1 MESIEQ
7 ESESPESPKPQQFA
21 HEPESREVVEKML
34 ESVALGLVQKT
45 RSDGFDITNF
55 TDTQKDTLLG
65 IMQDNERNASDYHRH
80 RLDTIKD
87 IKTKQIDASI
97 VNQKTLRY
105 VLIIGILLLTTI
117 TLIILL
123 MKEEYFHVWLA
134 FITGLLGGLGISRL
148 ITTRQGK
155 AESSSDKSTELD
167 LEEL

>member
-1 MESIEQ
+1 
-7 ESESPESPKPQQFA
+7 
-21 HEPESREVVEKML
+21 
-34 ESVALGLVQKT
+34 
-45 RSDGFDITNF
+45 
-55 TDTQKDTLLG
+55 
-65 IMQDNERNASDYHRH
+65 MQDNERNASDYHRH